1 MSFYLKKQMK
11 KLFES
16 QNMKNFILLIVF
28 SKKKKNSLMF
38 YTSFFTYN
46 IAF

>member
-16 QNMKNFILLIVF
+16 QSMKNSILLIVF
-28 SKKKKNSLMF
+28 SKKKKNSLTF
-38 YTSFFTYN
+38 YILFFSYN

>member
-28 SKKKKNSLMF
+28 SKKKKK
-38 YTSFFTYN
+38 TV
-46 IAF
+46 

>member
-16 QNMKNFILLIVF
+16 QSMKNFILLIVF
-28 SKKKKNSLMF
+28 SKKKKNSLTF
-38 YTSFFTYN
+38 YILFFSYN

>member
-28 SKKKKNSLMF
+28 SKKKKKQFNVLYF
-38 YTSFFTYN
+38 
-46 IAF
+46 IL